1 MSNEKTLVPAKTLA
15 SKNDASF
22 PNESDEY
29 RKARNALLA
38 EEIELRRHIWRVGEM
53 RRALPPGGEVTKEY
67 RFEGSD
73 GEVGLKEL
81 FGDKDTLVVYSM
93 MYGPERKQ
101 GCPMCTSQLSSWDPE
116 VPHLEQRIAL
126 AVVARSPHA
135 RIADYGRERG
145 WKHLK
150 LYSDP
155 SGEFTKDFV
164 GERDADM
171 PAYTVLLRDGGKIR
185 HFYSA
190 EGSMEMADPG
200 QDPHNAP
207 DMNPLW
213 IILDTTPEGRGTDW
227 YPKLDD
233 GNECVSGHTKA
244 R

>member
-1 MSNEKTLVPAKTLA
+1 MSNAQTLVPAKTLA
-15 SKNDASF
+15 STNDAGF
-22 PNESDEY
+22 PNESDAY

-53 RRALPPGGEVTKEY
+53 RRALPPGGEVKTRY
-67 RFEGSD
+67 CFEGAD
-73 GEVGLKEL
+73 GEVGLEDL

-93 MYGPERKQ
+93 MYGPNRKQ
-101 GCPMCTSQLSSWDPE
+101 GCPMCTSLLSSWDPE

-126 AVVARSPHA
+126 AVVARSTHA
-135 RIADYGRERG
+135 RIAGYAREHG
-145 WKHLK
+145 WNHLK
-150 LYSDP
+150 LYSDT
-155 SGEFTKDFV
+155 SGDFTRDFV
-164 GERDADM
+164 GEPDADM
-171 PAYTVLLRDGGKIR
+171 PAYTVFQRDGDTIR

-233 GNECVSGHTKA
+233 GK
-244 R
+244 